1 MPKMI
6 GLINEDASIVTKE
19 FVEDGLSKKQNSIT
33 GAASTITS
41 SNLTSNRALVS
52 NSSGKISASTVTA
65 TELSYVKGVTS
76 AIQG

>member
-6 GLINEDASIVTKE
+6 GLINEDASIVTKK
-19 FVEDGLSKKQNSIT
+19 FVEDGLSKKQDNIT

-52 NSSGKISASTVTA
+52 NDSGKVAVSVVTS
-65 TELSYVKGVTS
+65 TELGYLSGVTS
-76 AIQG
+76 KIQD